1 MGRREL
7 ERNLRLGKL
16 FRRLGLGLSFSL
28 VLPFGLLPRRSG
40 SRAGADGRLEHREQR
55 THRRLREHRPV
66 SLLRVQLRDFLVGP
80 ERPAHQLHRVDTAP
94 SRRSG
99 SRRRRHGGGRGRR
112 GRRTTRG
119 SFRRRYGRR
128 YGRSR
133 GAASRAPTP
142 AHGRRARGAAR
153 VEARRHRLD
162 IRRHSCAFGTRRRLR
177 RRGGALLLL
186 AQPRVCLRGC
196 LHVRREE
203 LRETLH
209 DLPIV
214 PPPEHLAAF
223 LKGEQVRAEL
233 LEFSLERRV
242 GGVAVA
248 EDARELRGG
257 VHLSRVTGQVL
268 RSRALRC
275 VEREGRSV
283 IGSRRR
289 GANNLF

>member
-1 MGRREL
+1 M
-7 ERNLRLGKL
+7 
-16 FRRLGLGLSFSL
+16 SF
-28 VLPFGLLPRRSG
+28 
-40 SRAGADGRLEHREQR
+40 
-55 THRRLREHRPV
+55 
-66 SLLRVQLRDFLVGP
+66 
-80 ERPAHQLHRVDTAP
+80 
-94 SRRSG
+94 
-99 SRRRRHGGGRGRR
+99 
-112 GRRTTRG
+112 
-119 SFRRRYGRR
+119 
-128 YGRSR
+128 
-133 GAASRAPTP
+133 
-142 AHGRRARGAAR
+142 
-153 VEARRHRLD
+153 
-162 IRRHSCAFGTRRRLR
+162 
-177 RRGGALLLL
+177 
-186 AQPRVCLRGC
+186 RGC

-248 EDARELRGG
+248 EHARELRGG
-257 VHLSRVTGQVL
+257 VHLRRVTGQVL